1 MADFSPDTLIK
12 RQEALAADRS
22 VWESHWQEIAELTR
36 PMRAEFTG
44 RTTPGSKRTAKIYD
58 GTAGMAADN
67 LASGLWGLATNGGT
81 EWFQLR
87 HQLEELNADGD
98 VAAWLDD
105 CTRRMRDVLNADGQL
120 FYGQADEFI
129 ADLVTF
135 GTGVFYSEEQQAAG
149 RMRYQCRH
157 LAECFI
163 AENENEVVDTLYR
176 RFEWTA
182 RQAARKWPGKLSRAI
197 AAAAEKEPERKFP
210 FLHAVLPR
218 DDYDP
223 RRTLSPQGKRWASYY
238 VEIEGKTI
246 LSEGGYYEFPYQV
259 ARWSKASRGLYG
271 DSPAMLALADIK
283 MINAM
288 SKATIIGAQ
297 KRVDPALLA
306 PDEAVIRGI
315 RTAPG
320 QIVYG
325 AVDQQGRQLV
335 HPLQTGADV
344 NLGLELEEQRRTAIR
359 EAFFY
364 SLMMMAGPPY
374 RTATEVLIQQEE
386 KMRVMGPQLARLQTE
401 FLDPFISRLFQVM
414 FRAGAF
420 APPPPVLAQYPT
432 LSAEYVSPLARA
444 QKAQRGAAT
453 VRALQ
458 AIQPIAT
465 VDPSA
470 MDVIDVDETVR
481 DLADAFGMPA
491 KNLRDPRAV
500 AQVRQQRQQ
509 QQQLAMLA
517 DKAGSIGAGA
527 KNLAAAGQTA
537 VEMAQGPAQQQPAAG
552 AQAA

>member
-1 MADFSPDTLIK
+1 MADFTPDTLIK
-12 RQEALAADRS
+12 RQEALAADRT

-44 RTTPGSKRTAKIYD
+44 RQVPGSKRTSKIYD

-67 LASGLWGLATNGGT
+67 LASGLWGMATNGGT
-81 EWFQLR
+81 EWFKLR
-87 HQLEELNADGD
+87 HQIDQLNEAGD
-98 VAAWLDD
+98 VAVWLDD
-105 CTRRMRDVLNADGQL
+105 CTSRMRDALNAEGQQ

-129 ADLVTF
+129 ADLVCF
-135 GTGVFYSEEQQAAG
+135 GTGVFYSEEQQGRG

-157 LAECFI
+157 LAECYI

-182 RQAARKWPGKLSRAI
+182 RQAARKWPGKVSRAI
-197 AAAAEKEPERKFP
+197 EQAAMKEPERKFP
-210 FLHAVLPR
+210 FLHCVMPR

-223 RRTLSPQGKRWASYY
+223 RRSLSLRGKRFASYY
-238 VEIEGKTI
+238 VEIEGKAI

-271 DSPAMLALADIK
+271 DSPAMLALPDVK

-288 SKATIIGAQ
+288 SKATIVGAQ

-306 PDEAVIRGI
+306 PDEGVIRGI

-359 EAFFY
+359 EAFFF

-401 FLDPFISRLFQVM
+401 FLDPFIARLFQVM

-420 APPPPVLAQYPT
+420 APPPEILAQYPG

-458 AIQPIAT
+458 AIQPIAA

-470 MDVIDVDETVR
+470 MDNIDVDATVR

-491 KNLRDPRAV
+491 KNLRDPREV
-500 AQVRQQRQQ
+500 AQVRAQRQQ
-509 QQQLAMLA
+509 QQQLMMLA
-517 DKAGSIGAGA
+517 DKAGSLGAGA
-527 KNLAAAGQTA
+527 KNLAQAGQTA
-537 VEMAQGPAQQQPAAG
+537 VEMAQGAP
-552 AQAA
+552 AQAAA

>member
-1 MADFSPDTLIK
+1 MADFQPETLVK
-12 RQEALAADRS
+12 RQEALAADRA

-44 RTTPGSKRTAKIYD
+44 STSPGSKRTSKIYD

-67 LASGLWGLATNGGT
+67 LASGLWGMATNGGT

-87 HQLEELNADGD
+87 HELDALNAAGD
-98 VAAWLDD
+98 VARWLDD
-105 CTRRMRDVLNADGQL
+105 CTQRMRAALNADGQQ

-129 ADLVTF
+129 ADLVSF
-135 GTGVFYSEEQQAAG
+135 GTAVFYSEERPQLG

-163 AENENEVVDTLYR
+163 AENEAEVVDTLYR
-176 RFEWTA
+176 RFQWTA
-182 RQAARKWPGKLSRAI
+182 RQAALKWPDSVSAETKR
-197 AAAAEKEPERKFP
+197 AAEKEPERKFWY
-210 FLHAVLPR
+210 LHAVLPR
-218 DDYDP
+218 DDFDP

-238 VEIEGKTI
+238 VEIEGGRR
-246 LSEGGYYEFPYQV
+246 LLGEGGYHEFPYQV

-271 DSPAMLALADIK
+271 DSPAMLALPDIK
-283 MINAM
+283 MVNAM

-306 PDEAVIRGI
+306 PDEGVIRGI

-325 AVDQQGRQLV
+325 GVDQQGRQLV

-344 NLGLELEEQRRTAIR
+344 NLGLELEDQRRTAIR

-401 FLDPFISRLFQVM
+401 FLDPFIGRLFAVM
-414 FRAGAF
+414 FRANAF

-458 AIQPIAT
+458 AVQPIAAL
-465 VDPSA
+465 DPSA
-470 MDVIDVDETVR
+470 MDVIDVDATVR

-491 KNLRDPRAV
+491 KNLRDPKAV
-500 AQVRQQRQQ
+500 AQVRAQRQQ
-509 QQQLAMLA
+509 QAQMAMLA
-517 DKAGSIGAGA
+517 DKAGAIGAGA
-527 KNLAAAGQTA
+527 KNLALAGQTA
-537 VEMAQGPAQQQPAAG
+537 VEMTRQPAE
-552 AQAA
+552 AAA